1 MPTKVLFSKGD
12 ITDVSVDAIVSPAD
26 TDLTMEAG
34 VAGVIRRKGGARLQE
49 ECERLAPLR
58 VGAAAATTGGNLHAL
73 FVIHA
78 ASLRPGEPATAES
91 VRLATRASLL
101 RAEEKALRSIA
112 FPALGTGAGGLAL
125 EECASTML
133 KVLLDHINVRT
144 SLEKVLFVLFDDT
157 ALTVFEETYQK
168 LTRRP
173 AAKTA

>member
-1 MPTKVLFSKGD
+1 MTTKILFMKGD
-12 ITDVSVDAIVSPAD
+12 ITDVSVDAIVNPAN
-26 TDLTMEAG
+26 TELTMEAG
-34 VAGVIRRKGGARLQE
+34 VAGAIRRKGGARIQE

-58 VGAAAATTGGNLHAL
+58 LGAAAATTGGNLRAL

-78 ASLRPGEPATAES
+78 ASLRPEEHATAES
-91 VRLATRASLL
+91 VRLAIRASLL

-133 KVLLDHINVRT
+133 KVLLDHVNVRT

-157 ALTVFEETYQK
+157 ALKVFEETYQK
-168 LTRRP
+168 LTSRP